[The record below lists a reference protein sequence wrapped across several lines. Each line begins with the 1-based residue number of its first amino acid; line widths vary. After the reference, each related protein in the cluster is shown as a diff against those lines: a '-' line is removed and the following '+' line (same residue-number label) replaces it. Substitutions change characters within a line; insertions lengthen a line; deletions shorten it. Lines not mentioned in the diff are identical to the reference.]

1 MENKF
6 YKFYPNIIIFLNL
19 LIISIFVLFYIDVL
33 NSFKTISK
41 QLDELEESIEKYSN
55 DIHNS
60 LNDIQNQLDG
70 IENSLNDLIVLTEEI
85 KAENYKRSELKDV
98 LMLSEDEIELL
109 ARLVKC
115 EAGNEPFETKVLV
128 CVVVFN
134 RMYDSNFKNTLSDV
148 IYSSGQFEPVEKGY
162 IETTT
167 PSVDCY
173 FAVQSAL
180 TLTYNEINEL
190 YGTDLMFFRAATEE
204 KTFGVNTTYA
214 FTVGKTDFYR
224 LTK

>member
-6 YKFYPNIIIFLNL
+6 WSYVSIFLNL
-19 LIISIFVLFYIDVL
+19 LIISIFVLFYIDTQ
-33 NSFKTISK
+33 NSFKDIQK
-41 QLDELEESIEKYSN
+41 QIDRLEETVEKYFNDVQSN
-55 DIHNS
+55 LD
-60 LNDIQNQLDG
+60 DIQNKLDVL
-70 IENSLNDLIVLTEEI
+70 ENNINDLTVLTQEI

-148 IYSSGQFEPVEKGY
+148 IYTPGQFEPVEKGY
-162 IETTT
+162 IDTTT

-204 KTFGVNTTYA
+204 KTFGVNTAYA

>member
-6 YKFYPNIIIFLNL
+6 WSYTSIFLNL
-19 LIISIFVLFYIDVL
+19 LVISVFVLFYIDSQ
-33 NSFKTISK
+33 NSFEDAQKKI
-41 QLDELEESIEKYSN
+41 DRLEETVEKYSN
-55 DIHNS
+55 DVQSN
-60 LNDIQNQLDG
+60 LDDIQNKLDVL
-70 IENSLNDLIVLTEEI
+70 ENNINELTVLTQEI

-134 RMYDSNFKNTLSDV
+134 RMYDNNFKNTLSDV

-204 KTFGVNTTYA
+204 KVFGKNTTYA

>member
-6 YKFYPNIIIFLNL
+6 WSYVSIFLNL
-19 LIISIFVLFYIDVL
+19 LIISVFVLFYIDTQ
-33 NSFKTISK
+33 NSFKDIQK
-41 QLDELEESIEKYSN
+41 QIDRLEESVEKYSN
-55 DIHNS
+55 DVQSN
-60 LNDIQNQLDG
+60 LDDIQNKLDVL
-70 IENSLNDLIVLTEEI
+70 ENNINELTVLTQEI

-162 IETTT
+162 IDTTT

-190 YGTDLMFFRAATEE
+190 YGTDLMFFRAAKQE
-204 KTFGVNTTYA
+204 KVFGVNTTYA

>member
-6 YKFYPNIIIFLNL
+6 WSYVNIL
-19 LIISIFVLFYIDVL
+19 LTMLVISVFVLFYIDTQ

-55 DIHNS
+55 DVQSN
-60 LNDIQNQLDG
+60 LNDIQNQLD
-70 IENSLNDLIVLTEEI
+70 ELDKNVKELIVLTQEI

-162 IETTT
+162 IETTI

-190 YGTDLMFFRAATEE
+190 YGTDLMFFRAATQE
-204 KTFGVNTTYA
+204 KTFGVNTEYA